1 MTPSCDGRGI
11 GRQVTSSHAVL
22 LVEGRKPAGERL
34 APILDEEYDLV
45 TARTRREA
53 LAKINELQ
61 PAVIVLDSPS
71 LRFSR
76 RRFCDT
82 LDSNGVDVPVLLLH
96 EGNEAPEEIGARAYL
111 RHPFSSQKLVNRIS
125 WLLPTPDGEVLTEGQ
140 IAFDVKRRSVTR
152 GERESHL
159 TPKQAQLL
167 ELFMRH
173 PGEILTREF
182 LMKRVWDTDF
192 TDDTRTLDVHI
203 HWVREAIEKDT
214 GSPKYLHTVR
224 GVGYRFAVPGKADE
238 LP

>member
-1 MTPSCDGRGI
+1 MA
-11 GRQVTSSHAVL
+11 SSHTVL

-53 LAKINELQ
+53 LTKIGEAQ

-82 LDSNGVDVPVLLLH
+82 LDDDGICIPVLLLYK
-96 EGNEAPEEIGARAYL
+96 GSEAPKEIGARAYL
-111 RHPFSSQKLVNRIS
+111 RHPFSSQKLINRIS
-125 WLLPTPDGEVLTEGQ
+125 WLLPAGDGELLKRGELTLN
-140 IAFDVKRRSVTR
+140 VKRRSVTR
-152 GERESHL
+152 GDRESHL

-182 LMKRVWDTDF
+182 LMKRVWETDF

-203 HWVREAIEKDT
+203 HWVREAIEKNT
-214 GSPKYLHTVR
+214 GSPDYLHTVR
-224 GVGYRFAVPGKADE
+224 GVGYRFAVPKKSGKAH
-238 LP
+238 

>member
-1 MTPSCDGRGI
+1 MA
-11 GRQVTSSHAVL
+11 SSHTVL

-34 APILDEEYDLV
+34 APILDDEYHVV

-53 LAKINELQ
+53 LTKISEVE

-82 LDSNGVDVPVLLLH
+82 LDSDGICVPVLLLY
-96 EGNEAPEEIGARAYL
+96 EGSEAPKGTGARAYL
-111 RHPFSSQKLVNRIS
+111 RHPFSSQKLINRIS
-125 WLLPTPDGEVLTEGQ
+125 WLLPAPDGEVLARGELT
-140 IAFDVKRRSVTR
+140 FDVKRRSVTR

-182 LMKRVWDTDF
+182 LMKRVWETDF

-203 HWVREAIEKDT
+203 HWVREAIEKNT
-214 GSPKYLHTVR
+214 GSPDYLHTVR
-224 GVGYRFAVPGKADE
+224 GVGYRFTVPTKSSDAQ
-238 LP
+238 